1 MQYHCN
7 AVRPAHIRE
16 HMKKTDRELGML
28 RQIPRRDFIHGA
40 SLAALGL
47 MLPAGCRPSPDD
59 LPASNIDY
67 PPTRTGLR
75 GSQPGSFET
84 AHALAREGVRFENPV
99 DLDEAYDL
107 VVVGAGISGLTAAYE
122 YRKKFGPESRILIL
136 DNHDDFGGHARRN
149 EFHQGGDMR
158 LSWGGTMNLEYLSFT
173 DTVLEFLAEL
183 GIDAQQLSA
192 ELDFHYGGDAP
203 AIWFDADTFGRD
215 VLVPGFSMYSRN
227 LEALDG
233 IDHFPISDS
242 GRAALRQFYASEA
255 NVLQGMSEDE
265 INHVLR
271 GTSYT
276 EFLSRHAGLPDEVVD
291 LFIKSTDGY
300 WGVQPHSLST
310 TEALNA
316 WLPGSH
322 LLGNASGRAAGLE
335 ESERVAMF
343 PDGNAS
349 IARLLVQSL
358 VPGAAPG
365 ASAENIA
372 VVQFDYDKLD
382 RPGNS
387 TRLRLESTA
396 VHVANEGGGV
406 AVTYVK
412 DGVTTRVRGSHCVL
426 ACYHA
431 MIPHLCPELPERQKE
446 AARYQVKHPMLVT
459 NVLVRS
465 GKPFEELGIT
475 GAYCPGRMHAKVW
488 LIKGVNTAGYNEG
501 RSGQGS
507 VPVMFWGMVAPPQPD
522 IPIHEQLRQSR
533 QIMLEM
539 TFEDYE
545 REVRT
550 VLDGMLGPAG
560 FNAANDILAITVNRW
575 PHGYAYGYLDL
586 WDPEWEAGQAPHEI
600 ARESVGN
607 IVIANS
613 DAAASAY
620 TQSAIEEAIRAID
633 ELS

>member
-1 MQYHCN
+1 MN
-7 AVRPAHIRE
+7 
-16 HMKKTDRELGML
+16 KTDRELGML
-28 RQIPRRDFIHGA
+28 RQITRRDFIHGVSVA
-40 SLAALGL
+40 TLGL
-47 MLPAGCRPSPDD
+47 AMPVGCGPAPKD
-59 LPASNIDY
+59 SNVQSSSIGY
-67 PPTRTGLR
+67 PPTRTGMR

-84 AHALAREGVRFENPV
+84 AHALAREGVHFDNPV
-99 DLDEAYDL
+99 HLDEEYDL

-158 LSWGGTMNLEYLSFT
+158 LSWGGTMNLEHLSFT
-173 DTVLEFLAEL
+173 DTVLAFLAEL
-183 GIDAQQLSA
+183 GIDVQQLSK
-192 ELDFHYGGDAP
+192 ELDFHYGGDEP
-203 AIWFDADTFGRD
+203 AIWFDADTFGSD

-227 LEALDG
+227 LEVLDR
-233 IDHFPISDS
+233 IDRFPISDS
-242 GRAALRQFYASEA
+242 GRVALKQFYSSEA
-255 NVLQGMSEDE
+255 NVLRGMSERE
-265 INHVLR
+265 IEHVLR
-271 GTSYT
+271 RTSYT
-276 EFLSRHAGLPDEVVD
+276 DFLSRYAGLPDEVVD
-291 LFIKSTDGY
+291 LFVKSTDGY

-322 LLGNASGRAAGLE
+322 LLGDATDRAAGLE
-335 ESERVAMF
+335 ESETVAMF

-358 VPGAAPG
+358 VADVAPG
-365 ASAENIA
+365 ANADNIA
-372 VVQFDYDKLD
+372 VAQFDYDKLD

-396 VHVANEGGGV
+396 VHVANESGRV

-412 DGVTTRVRGSHCVL
+412 DGVNTRVRGTHCVL
-426 ACYHA
+426 ACYHTI
-431 MIPHLCPELPERQKE
+431 IPHICPEIPEKQKE

-459 NVLVRS
+459 NVLLRS
-465 GKPFEELGIT
+465 GEPFEKLGIT

-488 LIKGVNTAGYNEG
+488 LIKGVNTAGYQ
-501 RSGQGS
+501 QGHDVQGP
-507 VPVMFWGMVAPPQPD
+507 VPVMFWGMIAPPRQD
-522 IPIHEQLRQSR
+522 VPIHEQLRQSR
-533 QIMLEM
+533 QVMLEM

-575 PHGYAYGYLDL
+575 PHGYSYGYLDL

-600 ARESVGN
+600 ARQSVGN

-620 TQSAIEEAIRAID
+620 TQSAIEEAIRAIG